1 MSMQPVS
8 MLMSNLNVEA
18 NTHHAPNA
26 MAVAQDTGQSQEI
39 IRDGIRIVQTVQASE
54 AASEAQRVHRKNE
67 NDEQE
72 GRDGSRKN
80 NQERDSFEH
89 TKQEKNLENTNTQ
102 LIFENKIETPAN
114 NKKKFEFYA

>member
-1 MSMQPVS
+1 MQPVS

-39 IRDGIRIVQTVQASE
+39 IRDGIRVVQTVQASE

-67 NDEQE
+67 NDEQ
-72 GRDGSRKN
+72 SHN
-80 NQERDSFEH
+80 NQKRDSFEH
-89 TKQEKNLENTNTQ
+89 SKQEKNLENTNST
-102 LIFENKIETPAN
+102 LIPEIKIESSIK
-114 NKKKFEFYA
+114 NKKNFEFFA

>member
-1 MSMQPVS
+1 MQPVS

-26 MAVAQDTGQSQEI
+26 LAAAQDTGQSQEI

-67 NDEQE
+67 NDERGE
-72 GRDGSRKN
+72 GENSRKKRDTFEITEKKEKEKEKLPEN
-80 NQERDSFEH
+80 N
-89 TKQEKNLENTNTQ
+89 NAP
-102 LIFENKIETPAN
+102 LIQDN
-114 NKKKFEFYA
+114 NIKSKKSFEFYA

>member
-1 MSMQPVS
+1 MQPVS

-67 NDEQE
+67 NDEREDKQ
-72 GRDGSRKN
+72 KN
-80 NQERDSFEH
+80 SRDSYEH
-89 TKQEKNLENTNTQ
+89 QQQKQHENENNKTLEKNSNAE
-102 LIFENKIETPAN
+102 LIREIPKNKID
-114 NKKKFEFYA
+114 KKFEFYA

>member
-1 MSMQPVS
+1 MQPVS

-54 AASEAQRVHRKNE
+54 AASEAQKVHRKNE
-67 NDEQE
+67 NDEQQE
-72 GRDGSRKN
+72 GSKKQKSGDTF
-80 NQERDSFEH
+80 ERS
-89 TKQEKNLENTNTQ
+89 KKEKNLENTAQ
-102 LIFENKIETPAN
+102 VIFENKEVQIESKN
-114 NKKKFEFYA
+114 NKKNFEFYA

>member
-67 NDEQE
+67 NDDQE
-72 GRDGSRKN
+72 GSKKN
-80 NQERDSFEH
+80 KSGDTFERS
-89 TKQEKNLENTNTQ
+89 KKEKNLENTNTA
-102 LIFENKIETPAN
+102 LISEAKIESN
-114 NKKKFEFYA
+114 IKSKNSFEFYA

>member
-1 MSMQPVS
+1 MQPVS

-67 NDEQE
+67 NDQRDERKSDTFERSKKEKENQDENNPEQ
-72 GRDGSRKN
+72 KA
-80 NQERDSFEH
+80 
-89 TKQEKNLENTNTQ
+89 L
-102 LIFENKIETPAN
+102 LITENKIEN
-114 NKKKFEFYA
+114 NVKTKKSFEFYA

>member
-1 MSMQPVS
+1 MQPVS

-26 MAVAQDTGQSQEI
+26 LAVAQDTGQSQEI

-67 NDEQE
+67 NDEREEQ
-72 GRDGSRKN
+72 GKK
-80 NQERDSFEH
+80 QRDSFEH
-89 TKQEKNLENTNTQ
+89 TEQKANDHTHSNEPLLRENV
-102 LIFENKIETPAN
+102 KS
-114 NKKKFEFYA
+114 KKSFDFIA

>member
-26 MAVAQDTGQSQEI
+26 MAVAQDAGQSQEI

-72 GRDGSRKN
+72 DEGSRKK
-80 NQERDSFEH
+80 RDTFEH
-89 TKQEKNLENTNTQ
+89 TEQKAAAPKNNEAPLIRENHIQT
-102 LIFENKIETPAN
+102 
-114 NKKKFEFYA
+114 KKNFEFYA

>member
-1 MSMQPVS
+1 MSLQPVS

-67 NDEQE
+67 NDERE
-72 GRDGSRKN
+72 
-80 NQERDSFEH
+80 ERDRQKKRDTFEITEH
-89 TKQEKNLENTNTQ
+89 KEKGNENTSAPEKIIN
-102 LIFENKIETPAN
+102 ENNVK
-114 NKKKFEFYA
+114 NKKTFEFYA

>member
-1 MSMQPVS
+1 MQPVS

-26 MAVAQDTGQSQEI
+26 LAAAQDTGQSQEI

-67 NDEQE
+67 NDERGE
-72 GRDGSRKN
+72 GRNSPKK
-80 NQERDSFEH
+80 RDTFEK
-89 TKQEKNLENTNTQ
+89 T
-102 LIFENKIETPAN
+102 ENKEKAPENNTTPLININ
-114 NKKKFEFYA
+114 NENITSKKSFDFYA

>member
-1 MSMQPVS
+1 MQPVS

-39 IRDGIRIVQTVQASE
+39 IREGIKVVQTVQASE
-54 AASEAQRVHRKNE
+54 AAAQAQRVHRKNE

-72 GRDGSRKN
+72 GQNSRNRDT
-80 NQERDSFEH
+80 FEH
-89 TKQEKNLENTNTQ
+89 TEEENKNGNTLLIRENK
-102 LIFENKIETPAN
+102 FENSVKS
-114 NKKKFEFYA
+114 KKNFEFYA

>member
-1 MSMQPVS
+1 MSMQPVN

-26 MAVAQDTGQSQEI
+26 TAVAQDTGQSQEI

-67 NDEQE
+67 NDEQQ
-72 GRDGSRKN
+72 GRQQKN

-89 TKQEKNLENTNTQ
+89 TKQEKNPENTQ
-102 LIFENKIETPAN
+102 LIFENKIETPSK
-114 NKKKFEFYA
+114 NKKNFEFYA

>member
-1 MSMQPVS
+1 MQPVS

-39 IRDGIRIVQTVQASE
+39 IRDGIKVVQTVQASE

-67 NDEQE
+67 NDQREGGRQSGDTFERSKSSGQKNGNNPEQTA
-72 GRDGSRKN
+72 SV
-80 NQERDSFEH
+80 
-89 TKQEKNLENTNTQ
+89 
-102 LIFENKIETPAN
+102 IFENKIEN
-114 NKKKFEFYA
+114 NVKTKKSFEFYA

>member
-1 MSMQPVS
+1 MQPVS

-67 NDEQE
+67 NDEQQ
-72 GRDGSRKN
+72 GDSKK
-80 NQERDSFEH
+80 RDSFERS
-89 TKQEKNLENTNTQ
+89 KQEKNPENTAQ
-102 LIFENKIETPAN
+102 VIFENQEVQIESKN
-114 NKKKFEFYA
+114 NKKNFEFYA